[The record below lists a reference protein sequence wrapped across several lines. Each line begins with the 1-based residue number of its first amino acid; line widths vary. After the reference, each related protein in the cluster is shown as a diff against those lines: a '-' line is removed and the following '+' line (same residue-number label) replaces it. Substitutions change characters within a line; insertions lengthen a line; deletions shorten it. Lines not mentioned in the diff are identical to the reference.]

1 MASCPRWRG
10 LPLAAGL
17 AFAGLACGTNP
28 EATIPIGNVTVEAAR
43 DCSVSVTLEFSTA
56 TAAHPTV
63 TILGPDQGERA
74 LPPAA
79 LTSDMSGTAHRAV
92 VLGLRPRTEYRFRI
106 GGRHL
111 EPDESAGVTTGEVPD
126 GFPLID
132 VRASRPERMQAGL
145 TLLSLSGL
153 SGGWLIALDA
163 SGRPVWWFHPEVNA
177 IIAGVRQLGDGRI
190 AYLTTAWDALH
201 LVDPVA
207 RTETVVLPE
216 QLGLD
221 TIHHEPD
228 LGPDG
233 HVLLLSSELRHV
245 DDGAGGTRAMVGDVI
260 SEVSLA
266 SGAVLAQWHAFD
278 FLAPARILADARI
291 PFWNAEY
298 PGIPELL
305 DWTHLNSVSYV
316 PRDDSFVVSSLNQ
329 HLLFKLTR
337 GGELAWVI
345 GEDRADTTADD
356 GWPWLVRGEG
366 GDWPLRQ
373 HSVEASRADEHLWIY
388 DNGFDAL
395 VSRATEI
402 AVDERAGSARIAWSW
417 SDPDARPPIFTP
429 VGGDFD
435 VLPNG
440 NRLVYSGLNLELSA
454 ALSELDGTTG
464 EKVFD
469 ARFPRKGGFN
479 ATRIASLYPP
489 EP

>member
-1 MASCPRWRG
+1 MARPM
-10 LPLAAGL
+10 AAGWAL
-17 AFAGLACGTNP
+17 VAAACGGSAD
-28 EATIPIGNVTVEAAR
+28 ATIPIGNLTVETIR
-43 DCSVSVTLEFSTA
+43 DYSLGVTLRFTTA
-56 TAAHPTV
+56 SAAHPTV
-63 TILGPDQGERA
+63 TVIGPDAEQP
-74 LPPAA
+74 LPSTA
-79 LTSDMSGTAHRAV
+79 LTADAAGTAHAAT

-106 GGRHL
+106 AGRDV
-111 EPDESAGVTTGEVPD
+111 EPDDSAGVTTGEVPD

-132 VRASRPERMQAGL
+132 VRASQPERMQAGL

-153 SGGWLIALDA
+153 SGGWLIALDT

-177 IIAGVRQLGDGRI
+177 IIAGVRQLADGRI

-201 LVDPVA
+201 LVDPVT
-207 RTETVVLPE
+207 RTESVVLPE

-233 HVLLLSSELRHV
+233 HVLLLSSELRYL
-245 DDGAGGTRAMVGDVI
+245 DDGAGGTRPMVGDVI
-260 SEVSLA
+260 SEVSLQ
-266 SGAVLAQWHAFD
+266 SGAVLSQWHAFD
-278 FLAPARILADARI
+278 FLAPSRILADAYI

-298 PGIPELL
+298 PGVPGLL

-345 GEDRADTTADD
+345 GEDGADTAADD

-366 GDWPLRQ
+366 GEWPLRQ
-373 HSVEASRADEHLWIY
+373 HSVEASRTDEHLWIY
-388 DNGFDAL
+388 DNGFDSL

-402 AVDERAGSARIAWSW
+402 AVDERGRSARIAWSW

-454 ALSELDGTTG
+454 ALSELDAATG

-489 EP
+489 EPLP